1 MLIRPAGTGDELG
14 VATVHVRSWQAA
26 YRGLLPDAYLDGLR
40 PEDRAAGYNFG
51 TSDPER
57 IRPIVAVDGDTVRGF
72 AAFGPS
78 RDNTDGTDG
87 ELYAIYVHPG
97 HWGGG
102 YGRALITEARR
113 LLAQR
118 YQQAILWVLV
128 GNDQARRFY
137 LADGWADEGTRRT
150 DEMFGVTVDETRF
163 RRTLR

>member
-1 MLIRPAGTGDELG
+1 MLIRPAETGDELG

-26 YRGLLPDAYLDGLR
+26 YRGLLPDDYLDGLR
-40 PEDRAAGYNFG
+40 PEDRAAQYTFG
-51 TSDPER
+51 TTGR
-57 IRPIVAVDGDTVRGF
+57 INPIVAVDGDTIRGF
-72 AAFGPS
+72 ATFGPS
-78 RDNTDGTDG
+78 RDNNDGTEG

-102 YGRALITEARR
+102 YGRALIAEARR

-118 YQQAILWVLV
+118 YRDAIVWVLV

-137 LADGWADEGTRRT
+137 LADGWSDEGTRRT